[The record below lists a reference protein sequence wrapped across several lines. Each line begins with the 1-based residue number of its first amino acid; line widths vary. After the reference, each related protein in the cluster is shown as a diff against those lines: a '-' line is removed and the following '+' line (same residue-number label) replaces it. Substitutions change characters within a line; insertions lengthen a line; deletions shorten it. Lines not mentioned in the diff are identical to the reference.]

1 MTKEKQ
7 RFVVPSPIPGINGSE
22 GLSMLV
28 ISDVKFWQ
36 ANENEIRAWVNANLK
51 EVSPAWEKW
60 GNKSWQTGMVL
71 VFADEED
78 RMLFLMR
85 WA

>member
-7 RFVVPSPIPGINGSE
+7 RFVVPSPIPGINCGK

-36 ANENEIRAWVNANLK
+36 ANEIEIRTWVNASLK
-51 EVSPAWEKW
+51 KVSPAWEQW

-85 WA
+85 WS